1 MSKILTP
8 RVKRAID
15 IYLDAI
21 NAGTLAKGTCC
32 ACAVG
37 NLVAAGMG
45 AEIIIEK
52 DPFTKEDM
60 FFCNM
65 DIDSWSLLFMTSS
78 SRIQKIDFDYLN
90 DYDVKA
96 NISATEFKWQELAA
110 IENAF
115 ENASEISFVNYWK
128 YKKAQIRADQI
139 KGIEAVIKVMMT
151 FDDCIDVDVEEV
163 FTNKLNALV

>member
-1 MSKILTP
+1 MSKVLTP
-8 RVKRAID
+8 RVQRAID

-45 AEIIIEK
+45 GEIIIDK
-52 DPFTKEDM
+52 DTYVGYFTY
-60 FFCNM
+60 CNV
-65 DIDSWSLLFMTSS
+65 DNESWSLLFITKNSG
-78 SRIQKIDFDYLN
+78 IQKIDVDYLN

-96 NISATEFKWQELAA
+96 NISATEFKWQELAS

-115 ENASEISFVNYWK
+115 ENASEISFVDYWK

-151 FDDCIDVDVEEV
+151 FDDVIDVDVEEV